1 MAAKPD
7 AIGDAYDV
15 VVIGSGIAGAS
26 LAYFLAAKGVTRVL
40 VVERET
46 QPAYH
51 ATGRSAA
58 SVVEIDTNPVV
69 QDIKILGA
77 EFLRRPPA
85 GFAANPL
92 LEERGVLVLLGAER
106 LAAFAGDVDRLRAAG
121 MPVQLIDRSEAVARV
136 DGRLDPQRF
145 AGAALLPRDGFIDVH
160 ELLSAYIGTARR
172 AGATFVF
179 AAAAEPVV
187 AGGRCTAVRIGD
199 RLVRAGVVVD
209 AAGAWAGTVAEAAG
223 ATPLTIVPRRRCMAV
238 LDLPDAHDL
247 RRWPM
252 VWHDELRV
260 YFRDDAGRLM
270 LCPMDEEPM
279 PPCDVA
285 WDEEAI
291 AAGIERLALLAP
303 GLRPRSIHHR
313 WAGLRTFA
321 PDGVPVVGWDP
332 QRPGFF
338 WLAGQGGCG
347 IETSGALGAIAADLL
362 VDRRT
367 GRYDAA
373 KLAPERFAAPCGP
386 GAGAVAEGGRTK

>member
-1 MAAKPD
+1 MATNPD
-7 AIGDAYDV
+7 ILADAYDV

-26 LAYFLAAKGVTRVL
+26 LAYFLAGKGVTRVL

-69 QDIKILGA
+69 QADKVLGA
-77 EFLRRPPA
+77 EFLRRPPR

-106 LAAFAGDVDRLRAAG
+106 LEALAADLGRLRAAG
-121 MPVQLIDRSEAVARV
+121 MPVRLIDGAEAVARV
-136 DGRLDPQRF
+136 DGRLDPQHF

-160 ELLSAYIGTARR
+160 ELLSAYIGNARR

-179 AAAAEPVV
+179 AAAAAPVV
-187 AGGRCTAVRIGD
+187 EAGRCTGVRIGD
-199 RLVRAGVVVD
+199 RLVRAGAVVN
-209 AAGAWAGTVAEAAG
+209 AAGAWGDAVA
-223 ATPLTIVPRRRCMAV
+223 PRRRCMAV

-291 AAGIERLALLAP
+291 AGGIERLALLAP

-362 VDRRT
+362 VDRRS

-373 KLAPERFAAPCGP
+373 KLGPERFFPRSAPRTD
-386 GAGAVAEGGRTK
+386 VIAEGGRTQ